1 VSENPL
7 AEKRRC
13 PPGGGVSAVGED
25 GGVSDAEFPDAWY
38 LILSSRLIPDLDG
51 GYTISTLAR
60 ARQMEEA
67 GAPPL
72 LLTVD
77 PGTPDAHAR
86 HRATFVERG
95 AATASEV
102 FRNLFDDA
110 GDATGGAA
118 EWLRAAA
125 RAGDA
130 DPRLEYR
137 DVAGGAV
144 SLPNV
149 IDPDWHLATAP
160 IVIRDAAGQPVGVIA
175 GFGALYRAWL
185 THLAAQLRA
194 ENPRP
199 LVVICE
205 SRQLGELIVG
215 WGDDDVRIVH
225 TIHTIHLEAPYRA
238 DSDLNALWTRWFE
251 IAPRFDAVLWPT
263 VQQRDDVRERFGS
276 AANDLVAPHAVRA
289 PEAVVPAADR
299 DAGRVV
305 VLGRLA
311 PGKRLPAAVRAFAR
325 VVAEV
330 PAARLELWG
339 AGAQRTELESLVAE
353 LGLAGAVSLPGLT
366 NDPGAVL
373 DGAAVY
379 LTTSAFEGQG
389 LALAEALA
397 HGTPAVAYDIRYGPR
412 DMLAGGGGILVPD
425 GDEDALVA
433 ALVRLLTDAETRER
447 LSAEAVQA
455 ASALSPARAMRT
467 LAAACGDALSR
478 PRRR

>member
-1 VSENPL
+1 M
-7 AEKRRC
+7 R
-13 PPGGGVSAVGED
+13 
-25 GGVSDAEFPDAWY
+25 DAPFPDAWY

-60 ARQMEEA
+60 ARQMAEA

-77 PGTPDAHAR
+77 PGTPDAHAQ

-95 AATASEV
+95 AATASEA

-110 GDATGGAA
+110 VDADGGAA

-125 RAGDA
+125 GPGDA

-137 DVAGGAV
+137 AVAGGAV

-149 IDPDWHLATAP
+149 VDPDWHLTTAP
-160 IVIRDAAGQPVGVIA
+160 IVIRDATGEPAGVIA

-194 ENPRP
+194 ESPRP

-238 DSDLNALWTRWFE
+238 DSGLNALWTRWFE

-263 VQQRDDVRERFGS
+263 VQQRDDVRERFGP

-289 PEAVVPAADR
+289 PDSVVPAADR

-311 PGKRLPAAVRAFAR
+311 PGKRLSAAIRAFAR

-330 PAARLELWG
+330 PTARLELWG
-339 AGAQRTELESLVAE
+339 AGGQRDELQALIAE
-353 LGLAGAVSLPGLT
+353 LGLTDAVSLPGLT
-366 NDPGAVL
+366 DDPGSVL
-373 DGAAVY
+373 DRAAVY

-397 HGTPAVAYDIRYGPR
+397 HGTPVVAYDIRYGPR

-433 ALVRLLTDAETRER
+433 ALVRVLTDAETRER
-447 LSAEAVQA
+447 LSAEAVDA
-455 ASALSPARAMRT
+455 AATLRPARAMRT
-467 LAAACGDALSR
+467 LAAACGEALSR

>member
-1 VSENPL
+1 M
-7 AEKRRC
+7 
-13 PPGGGVSAVGED
+13 GED
-25 GGVSDAEFPDAWY
+25 GGVSDADFPDAWY

-60 ARQMEEA
+60 ARQMADA
-67 GAPPL
+67 GAAPL

-77 PGTPDAHAR
+77 PGDADAHAA
-86 HRATFVERG
+86 HRRTFVERG
-95 AATASEV
+95 AAAASGV
-102 FRNLFDDA
+102 FRNLFDEALAPD
-110 GDATGGAA
+110 GGAA
-118 EWLRAAA
+118 DWLRASSHEG
-125 RAGDA
+125 RA
-130 DPRLEYR
+130 DPALEYR

-149 IDPDWHLATAP
+149 IDPDWHLTTAP
-160 IVIRDAAGQPVGVIA
+160 IVVRDAAGDPVGVID

-185 THLAAQLRA
+185 THLTAQLR
-194 ENPRP
+194 EKSPRP
-199 LVVICE
+199 VVIICE

-215 WGDDDVRIVH
+215 WGDDDVRILH
-225 TIHTIHLEAPYRA
+225 TVHTIHLEAPYRP
-238 DSDLNALWTRWFE
+238 DSALNALWTRWFE

-263 VQQRDDVRERFGS
+263 AQQRDDVRERFGD
-276 AANDLVAPHAVRA
+276 AANDVVAPHAVRA
-289 PEAVVPAADR
+289 PAAVVPADDR

-325 VVAEV
+325 VVVEV

-339 AGAQRTELESLVAE
+339 AGAQRDELEALVAQ
-353 LGLAGAVSLPGLT
+353 LGLGEAVTLPGLT
-366 NDPGAVL
+366 NDAGAVL
-373 DGAAVY
+373 DRAAVY

-397 HGTPAVAYDIRYGPR
+397 HGTPVVAYDIRYGPR
-412 DMLAGGGGILVPD
+412 DMLATGGGILVPD

-433 ALVRLLTDAETRER
+433 ALARVLTDAATRRR
-447 LSAEAVQA
+447 LSAEAVSTA
-455 ASALSPARAMRT
+455 ATLSPARAMQT
-467 LAAACGDALSR
+467 LAAVCGEALSR

>member
-1 VSENPL
+1 MI
-7 AEKRRC
+7 
-13 PPGGGVSAVGED
+13 D
-25 GGVSDAEFPDAWY
+25 FPDAWY

-60 ARQMEEA
+60 ARQMTEA
-67 GAPPL
+67 GAQPL

-77 PGTPDAHAR
+77 PGTPDAHAQ

-95 AATASEV
+95 AVAASEV

-110 GDATGGAA
+110 VDAGGGAA

-125 RAGDA
+125 TPGDA
-130 DPRLEYR
+130 DPALEYR

-149 IDPDWHLATAP
+149 IDPDWHLTAAP
-160 IVIRDAAGQPVGVIA
+160 IVIRDATGEPVGVIA

-185 THLAAQLRA
+185 THVGAQLRA

-215 WGDDDVRIVH
+215 WGDDDVRILH
-225 TIHTIHLEAPYRA
+225 TVHTIHLEAPYRA
-238 DSDLNALWTRWFE
+238 DSALNPLWRRWFD
-251 IAPRFDAVLWPT
+251 ISPRFDAVLWPT
-263 VQQRDDVRERFGS
+263 VQQRDDVRERFGT

-289 PEAVVPAADR
+289 PDAVVAAADR
-299 DAGRVV
+299 DPGRVV

-339 AGAQRTELESLVAE
+339 AGAQRGDLETLIAE
-353 LGLAGAVSLPGLT
+353 LGLTDAVSLPGLT

-373 DGAAVY
+373 DHAAVY

-397 HGTPAVAYDIRYGPR
+397 HGTPVVAYDIRYGPR
-412 DMLAGGGGILVPD
+412 DMLAAGGGILVPD

-433 ALVRLLTDAETRER
+433 ALVRVLTDAEMRER
-447 LSAEAVQA
+447 LSTEAVDA
-455 ASALSPARAMRT
+455 AATLSPARAMRT
-467 LAAACGDALSR
+467 LAAACAEALSR

>member
-1 VSENPL
+1 M
-7 AEKRRC
+7 
-13 PPGGGVSAVGED
+13 
-25 GGVSDAEFPDAWY
+25 SDAEFPDAWY

-60 ARQMEEA
+60 ARQMADA

-77 PGTPDAHAR
+77 PGTADAHAA
-86 HRATFVERG
+86 HRRTFVERG
-95 AATASEV
+95 AASASGI
-102 FRNLFDDA
+102 FRNLFDEA
-110 GDATGGAA
+110 GAPDGGAA
-118 EWLRAAA
+118 GWLREAAHE
-125 RAGDA
+125 GEA
-130 DPRLEYR
+130 DPALEYR

-149 IDPDWHLATAP
+149 IDPDWHLSTAP
-160 IVIRDAAGQPVGVIA
+160 IVIRDAAGDPVGVID

-194 ENPRP
+194 ETPRP
-199 LVVICE
+199 VVIICE
-205 SRQLGELIVG
+205 SRQLGELVVG

-225 TIHTIHLEAPYRA
+225 TVHTIHLEAPYRP
-238 DSDLNALWTRWFE
+238 DSALNALWTRWFE

-263 VQQRDDVRERFGS
+263 AQQRDDVRERFG
-276 AANDLVAPHAVRA
+276 AAAHDLVAPHAVRA
-289 PEAVVPAADR
+289 PAAVVPVTQR
-299 DAGRVV
+299 DPDLVV

-325 VVAEV
+325 VVSQV
-330 PAARLELWG
+330 PTARLELWG
-339 AGAQRTELESLVAE
+339 AGAQRSELEALIAE
-353 LGLAGAVSLPGLT
+353 RELTHAVSLPGLT

-373 DGAAVY
+373 DHAAVY

-397 HGTPAVAYDIRYGPR
+397 HGTPVVAYDIRYGPR
-412 DMLAGGGGILVPD
+412 DMLAAGGGILVPD
-425 GDEDALVA
+425 DDEDALVA
-433 ALVRLLTDAETRER
+433 ALVRVLTDAETRER
-447 LSAEAVQA
+447 LATEAVSA
-455 ASALSPARAMRT
+455 AATLSPARAMQT
-467 LAAACGDALSR
+467 LAAACGEVLSR

>member
-1 VSENPL
+1 MT
-7 AEKRRC
+7 
-13 PPGGGVSAVGED
+13 SAD
-25 GGVSDAEFPDAWY
+25 FPDAWY

-60 ARQMEEA
+60 ARQMADA
-67 GAPPL
+67 GTQPL

-77 PGTPDAHAR
+77 PGTPEAHAQ

-95 AATASEV
+95 AAVASEV

-110 GDATGGAA
+110 VGADGGAA

-125 RAGDA
+125 TPGEA
-130 DPRLEYR
+130 DSAWEYR

-149 IDPDWHLATAP
+149 IDPDWHRTTAP
-160 IVIRDAAGQPVGVIA
+160 IVIRDATGAPVGGIP

-185 THLAAQLRA
+185 THLGAQLRE

-215 WGDDDVRIVH
+215 WGDDDVRIIH

-251 IAPRFDAVLWPT
+251 ISPRFDAVLWPT
-263 VQQRDDVRERFGS
+263 VHQRDDVRERFGD

-289 PEAVVPAADR
+289 PAEVVAAADR

-339 AGAQRTELESLVAE
+339 AGAQRAELESLVAE
-353 LGLAGAVSLPGLT
+353 LGLTDAVSLPGLT

-373 DGAAVY
+373 DRAAVY

-412 DMLAGGGGILVPD
+412 DMLAAGGGILVPD
-425 GDEDALVA
+425 GDQDALVA
-433 ALVRLLTDAETRER
+433 ALVRVLTDADVRER
-447 LSAEAVQA
+447 LSTEAVA
-455 ASALSPARAMRT
+455 AAAALSPARAMRT
-467 LAAACGDALSR
+467 LAAACGEALSH

>member
-1 VSENPL
+1 MI
-7 AEKRRC
+7 
-13 PPGGGVSAVGED
+13 D
-25 GGVSDAEFPDAWY
+25 FPDAWY

-60 ARQMEEA
+60 ARQMADA
-67 GAPPL
+67 GAQPL

-77 PGTPDAHAR
+77 PGTPDAHAQ
-86 HRATFVERG
+86 HRAMFVERG
-95 AATASEV
+95 AAAASEV
-102 FRNLFDDA
+102 FRNLFDEAVDV
-110 GDATGGAA
+110 DGGAA
-118 EWLRAAA
+118 EWLRTAATP
-125 RAGDA
+125 GEA
-130 DPRLEYR
+130 DPTLEYR

-149 IDPDWHLATAP
+149 VDPDWHLTTAP
-160 IVIRDAAGQPVGVIA
+160 IVIRDATGEPVGVVA

-185 THLAAQLRA
+185 THLTGQLRA
-194 ENPRP
+194 DDARP
-199 LVVICE
+199 VVVICE

-225 TIHTIHLEAPYRA
+225 TVHTIHLEAPYRA

-251 IAPRFDAVLWPT
+251 ISPRFDAVLWPT
-263 VQQRDDVRERFGS
+263 VQQRDDVRERFGT
-276 AANDLVAPHAVRA
+276 AANDLVAPHAVHA
-289 PEAVVPAADR
+289 PERVVPAADR

-305 VLGRLA
+305 LLGRLA
-311 PGKRLPAAVRAFAR
+311 PGKRLLAAVRAFVR

-330 PAARLELWG
+330 PTARLELWG
-339 AGAQRTELESLVAE
+339 AGAQREALEALIAE
-353 LGLAGAVSLPGLT
+353 LGLAGHVSLPGLT

-397 HGTPAVAYDIRYGPR
+397 HGTPVVAYDIRYGPR
-412 DMLAGGGGILVPD
+412 DMLAGGGGILLPD

-433 ALVRLLTDAETRER
+433 ALVGVLMDAEVRER
-447 LSAEAVQA
+447 LSTEAVDA
-455 ASALSPARAMRT
+455 AATLSPARAMQT
-467 LAAACGDALSR
+467 LAAACGEALSR

>member
-1 VSENPL
+1 
-7 AEKRRC
+7 
-13 PPGGGVSAVGED
+13 
-25 GGVSDAEFPDAWY
+25 VSDAPFPDAWY

-60 ARQMEEA
+60 ARQMADA
-67 GAPPL
+67 GAQPL

-77 PGTPDAHAR
+77 PGTPDAHAQ
-86 HRATFVERG
+86 HRATFVDRG
-95 AATASEV
+95 AAAASEV
-102 FRNLFDDA
+102 FRNLFDEAVDVE
-110 GDATGGAA
+110 GGAA

-125 RAGDA
+125 TTGEA
-130 DPRLEYR
+130 DPTLEYR

-149 IDPDWHLATAP
+149 VDPDWHLTTAP
-160 IVIRDAAGQPVGVIA
+160 IVIRDAAGEPVGVVA

-185 THLAAQLRA
+185 THLTGRLRA
-194 ENPRP
+194 ENSRP
-199 LVVICE
+199 VVVICE

-225 TIHTIHLEAPYRA
+225 TVHTIHLEAPYRA

-263 VQQRDDVRERFGS
+263 AQQRDDVRERFGT
-276 AANDLVAPHAVRA
+276 AANDLIAPHAVRA
-289 PEAVVPAADR
+289 PERVVPAADR

-330 PAARLELWG
+330 PTARLELWG
-339 AGAQRTELESLVAE
+339 AGAQREALEALVAE
-353 LGLAGAVSLPGLT
+353 LGLAGSISLPGLT

-397 HGTPAVAYDIRYGPR
+397 HGTPVVAYDIRYGPR

-433 ALVRLLTDAETRER
+433 ALVRVLTDAEVRER
-447 LSAEAVQA
+447 LSTEAVDA
-455 ASALSPARAMRT
+455 AATLNPARAMQT
-467 LAAACGDALSR
+467 LAAACGEALSR

>member
-1 VSENPL
+1 MI
-7 AEKRRC
+7 
-13 PPGGGVSAVGED
+13 D
-25 GGVSDAEFPDAWY
+25 FPDAWY

-60 ARQMEEA
+60 ARQMTEA
-67 GAPPL
+67 GAQPL

-77 PGTPDAHAR
+77 PGSPDAHAQ

-95 AATASEV
+95 AVAASEV

-110 GDATGGAA
+110 VDADGGAA

-125 RAGDA
+125 APGYA
-130 DPRLEYR
+130 DPALEYR

-149 IDPDWHLATAP
+149 IDPDWHLTAAP
-160 IVIRDAAGQPVGVIA
+160 IVIRDAAGEPVGVIA

-185 THLAAQLRA
+185 THVGAQLRA

-215 WGDDDVRIVH
+215 WGDDGVRILH
-225 TIHTIHLEAPYRA
+225 TVHTIHLEAPYRA
-238 DSDLNALWTRWFE
+238 DSALNPLWRRWFD
-251 IAPRFDAVLWPT
+251 ISPRFDAVLWPT
-263 VQQRDDVRERFGS
+263 VQQRDDVRERFGT

-289 PEAVVPAADR
+289 PDAVVAAADR
-299 DAGRVV
+299 DPGRVV

-311 PGKRLPAAVRAFAR
+311 PGKRLPAAIRAFAR

-339 AGAQRTELESLVAE
+339 AGAQRGDLETLIAE
-353 LGLAGAVSLPGLT
+353 LGLTDAVSLPGLT

-373 DGAAVY
+373 DHAAVY

-397 HGTPAVAYDIRYGPR
+397 HGTPVVAYDIRYGPR
-412 DMLAGGGGILVPD
+412 DMLAAGGGILVPD

-433 ALVRLLTDAETRER
+433 ALVRVLTDAEMRER
-447 LSAEAVQA
+447 LSTEAVDA
-455 ASALSPARAMRT
+455 AATLSPARAMRT
-467 LAAACGDALSR
+467 LVAACAEALSR